1 MVTPARA
8 GTGAATIAA
17 TGAAGAGVVPRT
29 FTLCFAFPGDADI
42 GFDHDRAALI
52 AHVRGGITAEPV
64 PRASRP
70 LFALRWATGAI
81 HALLTFRAW
90 RFFYTHAIYAHLIF
104 AAAIG
109 DTGAALLVLSCG
121 AWVFWPALT
130 INPHLIGFALRNAL
144 RPHLVQIRR
153 ADALTTSERGASG
166 TTGCRKPRH
175 NIDVCPRRAVAM
187 GLTGQPRPQ
196 AGTAK
201 CRASLHSARKVVRRD
216 RSPISIAS
224 GWREC
229 CKGRSARQQ
238 QERKD

>member
-1 MVTPARA
+1 MLAGAFTWASTGAGARTGTGASARAGAWASSGTSTTAARCTGAIATAASSGAVRSITITRATGLITAARA

-90 RFFYTHAIYAHLIF
+90 RFFYTHAIYANLIF

-109 DTGAALLVLSCG
+109 DTGAALLVLACG
-121 AWVFWPALT
+121 AWVIAFALALSVT
-130 INPHLIGFALRNAL
+130 GPSSSTRGEALAVELLKPCVARALAIGF
-144 RPHLVQIRR
+144 
-153 ADALTTSERGASG
+153 
-166 TTGCRKPRH
+166 
-175 NIDVCPRRAVAM
+175 
-187 GLTGQPRPQ
+187 
-196 AGTAK
+196 
-201 CRASLHSARKVVRRD
+201 
-216 RSPISIAS
+216 
-224 GWREC
+224 
-229 CKGRSARQQ
+229 
-238 QERKD
+238 